1 MAFLAEHN
9 LEPSMSR
16 RGNCLDNAVAE
27 SFFATLKVEFIHES
41 LFRTRSQATTEIFE
55 YIEAF
60 YNRVRRH
67 SFIGYVSPQEF
78 ESDYVRLHS
87 AA

>member
-1 MAFLAEHN
+1 MTASGDPVLAGQF
-9 LEPSMSR
+9 R
-16 RGNCLDNAVAE
+16 RATRPVAE

-67 SFIGYVSPQEF
+67 SFY
-78 ESDYVRLHS
+78 RLRQPTGIRE
-87 AA
+87 